1 MVVIEEVVL
10 KLKNEGLSL
19 ESLPVD
25 LPLIN
30 DIDPK
35 DPLKAFQN

>member
-1 MVVIEEVVL
+1 MFEEVVL

-25 LPLIN
+25 LPLIAN
-30 DIDPK
+30 IDPK